1 MAKKKNQDNQLL
13 LYRSQ
18 DGKIQVEV
26 GLKDE
31 TVWLDAHQMAVL
43 FDRDRT
49 VILRHIS
56 NIYKTNE
63 LDKSTCAKIA
73 QVAADGK
80 VQKMD
85 IYNLDMIISVG
96 YRVNSKRGT
105 QFRIWATGVL
115 KQYLLDGYAL
125 NQKRLAAQG
134 QKMQEVRQALDLMTQ
149 AASQKR
155 LSSDEADGLIRI
167 IRDYA
172 YGLDLID
179 AYDKQRISLCQVLDK
194 NAVFS
199 REESSFCRWQ

>member
-1 MAKKKNQDNQLL
+1 MANRKNQDSPIL

-63 LDKSTCAKIA
+63 LDNSTCAKIA
-73 QVAADGK
+73 QIAADDK
-80 VQKMD
+80 VRKMD
-85 IYNLDMIISVG
+85 IYNLDMIVSVG

-105 QFRIWATGVL
+105 FF
-115 KQYLLDGYAL
+115 
-125 NQKRLAAQG
+125 
-134 QKMQEVRQALDLMTQ
+134 
-149 AASQKR
+149 
-155 LSSDEADGLIRI
+155 LI
-167 IRDYA
+167 
-172 YGLDLID
+172 
-179 AYDKQRISLCQVLDK
+179 
-194 NAVFS
+194 N
-199 REESSFCRWQ
+199 ENN